1 MSPLSRSKRQRMTAQ
16 QRREQIVTEAMALFA
31 RDGFA
36 GTTTQRIA
44 RRCGVSEA
52 LLFRFFRDKSSLYS
66 AIIDRK
72 IAETEGQLFPLEAA
86 RRHDD
91 VEVFRTIG
99 SVLIKAMT
107 RDPSFMRLLLYSGLE
122 EHAMSEMFYR
132 ARVAKL
138 FSFLEKYIRQ
148 RVRQGAFR
156 CAKPALIA
164 RTFVGMLVNHML
176 NREVFRYEASRKA
189 RSKEIVDELVGFTL
203 RGLRA

>member
-1 MSPLSRSKRQRMTAQ
+1 MNALPRTARQRMTAP

-36 GTTTQRIA
+36 GTTTQQIA

-52 LLFRFFRDKSSLYS
+52 LLYRFFKDKSALYS

-72 IAETEGQLFPLEAA
+72 IAENGEQLFPLDAA

-91 VEVFRTIG
+91 EDVFRTVG
-99 SVLIKAMT
+99 SVLMRSMT

-132 ARVAKL
+132 ARVARL
-138 FSFLEKYIRQ
+138 FSFLEKYIRK
-148 RVRQGAFR
+148 RARQGAFR
-156 CAKPALIA
+156 CTKPGLIA
-164 RTFVGMLVNHML
+164 RTFVGMLVNHMI
-176 NREVFRYEASRKA
+176 NREVFRYDASRRA
-189 RSKEIVDELVGFTL
+189 RSQDVVEEMVRFTL